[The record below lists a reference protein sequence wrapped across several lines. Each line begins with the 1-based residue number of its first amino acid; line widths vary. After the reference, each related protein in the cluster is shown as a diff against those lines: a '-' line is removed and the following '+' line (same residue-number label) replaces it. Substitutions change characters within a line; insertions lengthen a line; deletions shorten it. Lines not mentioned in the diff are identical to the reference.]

1 MIAIRGGTVEPA
13 AAAGLVLVS
22 TAAALWG
29 TVGVASSALP
39 DSIPPLY
46 MGLARLGVA
55 APLLVLFGTV
65 VLGRRLL
72 MMTGHVALGIGGF
85 GALMAVYQLCLFFSM
100 GQLGVTTTTLSTV
113 CLPPLMVA
121 LGSAVVLR
129 EWPSTC
135 TVLALSLAIVGLLL
149 VVGSPGAAEA
159 VVHGDPLVG
168 LLAALIAACAFAT
181 LSVLARVLA
190 RHTHPLQ
197 AVAFGFALG
206 TAVLAAVAALGRGGE
221 PALDPGHG
229 SMLLV
234 IVLLVYL
241 GAGPTAL
248 SYLCYTYGMRLS
260 RSVTSGVAATM
271 IEPAVAVLLAA
282 VLLGEQL
289 APTAWLG
296 AACLPAASVLLGL
309 DGRRSKPASPGN
321 PLPVPPIRA
330 EGKGSVVSI
339 DCLVTTG
346 RESAI

>member
-1 MIAIRGGTVEPA
+1 VPSRRFQC
-13 AAAGLVLVS
+13 
-22 TAAALWG
+22 WC
-29 TVGVASSALP
+29 ASWRATRIHFRPSPSASP
-39 DSIPPLY
+39 S
-46 MGLARLGVA
+46 AR
-55 APLLVLFGTV
+55 
-65 VLGRRLL
+65 R
-72 MMTGHVALGIGGF
+72 
-85 GALMAVYQLCLFFSM
+85 CW
-100 GQLGVTTTTLSTV
+100 
-113 CLPPLMVA
+113 
-121 LGSAVVLR
+121 LR
-129 EWPSTC
+129 S
-135 TVLALSLAIVGLLL
+135 
-149 VVGSPGAAEA
+149 
-159 VVHGDPLVG
+159 
-168 LLAALIAACAFAT
+168 
-181 LSVLARVLA
+181 
-190 RHTHPLQ
+190 
-197 AVAFGFALG
+197 
-206 TAVLAAVAALGRGGE
+206 ALGRGGE
-221 PALDPGHG
+221 PGLDPGHG

-234 IVLLVYL
+234 IVVLVYL

-321 PLPVPPIRA
+321 PLPVPPTRA